1 MYKRPVFTLLPIQ
14 EETPLPF
21 QSRARLEQH
30 PVRVRGARVTEE
42 EAAQSH
48 HLHGSQTLSVSSVT
62 TSGVFLFCDFYF
74 RKKKNTMLYDGFT

>member
-1 MYKRPVFTLLPIQ
+1 MLLIQ

-21 QSRARLEQH
+21 QSRAQLEQH

-48 HLHGSQTLSVSSVT
+48 QLQGSQTLSVLSLT
-62 TSGVFLFCDFYF
+62 TSGVFLFCDLYF